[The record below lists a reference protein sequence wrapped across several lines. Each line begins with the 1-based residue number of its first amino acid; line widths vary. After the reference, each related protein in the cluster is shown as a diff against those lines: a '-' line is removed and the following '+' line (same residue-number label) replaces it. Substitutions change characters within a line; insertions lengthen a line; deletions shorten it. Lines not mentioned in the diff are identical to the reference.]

1 MAEKMR
7 VHILAKEM
15 NVKSKAILLK
25 CAAEDIPV
33 KNHMSTLSAGLE
45 ATIREWFSEG
55 DHATTLETSDRIDLE
70 KVRVKRRR
78 KPRKETETVAA
89 DGTPTDAG
97 DATAATAVLEPPP
110 SPAKQEAG
118 DAPTG
123 DTLADPSSAAAAELL
138 PAVAEP
144 TGSERDLVAEP
155 QTDLTSADT
164 LEAAPADEASKAP
177 LEVSTTAD
185 LAASAGTDASA
196 AEAGQASDD
205 AATAG
210 PAGADPTTSAGSTI
224 AEPPVSP
231 TEPTPS
237 VVTGPVGP
245 QNIPTPARVRGPRVV
260 RYEAPDQDV
269 IRPRPFGPRSRPVPG
284 APPPMGPVPRLEPGG
299 PEQRRSPGP
308 GVRGRP
314 GRTHPRRGRGGEAG
328 DRPLERNARDLAER
342 RERLAGAT
350 GRRIHVRRAV
360 DPGKGVV
367 GPAVRK
373 THAEV
378 QAPVTIKKFCAATGI
393 GFTQVFGLLQREHSV
408 VVGLNSMLDEDLAQ
422 LVALEL
428 GIELTVIEEKTLL
441 DELKEEFATRERKH
455 LQPRPPVVTFLG
467 HVDHGKTSLL
477 DYIRRARVASS
488 EAGGITQHVGSYHF
502 RRDKIAVTFLDTPG
516 HKAFTAM
523 RARGAQMTDIVVLV
537 VAADDG
543 IMPQTIEAI
552 NHAKAAE
559 VPVVVALNKID
570 LPGINVTRTYTQ
582 LAEHG
587 LTPSGDWGG
596 ETDVIHTSATT
607 GQGIDELLEHLMV
620 LAELREL
627 KADPKVDPAGVVIE
641 AETKTG
647 AGPVVR
653 VLVQEGELRT
663 GSIVVCGPA
672 FGKVRALLDDQGNRI
687 KSAGPSMPVEIWGL
701 DCLPLAG
708 DHLYG
713 VKSMQRAKT
722 VAEQTR
728 AQRAAGQR
736 ASSQRVRSLEDVFGK
751 RSDEAKAELNLII
764 KSDVDGSLQAVR
776 QVLDEL
782 PTDQVRVTIRH
793 TGVGAVTDSDVHL
806 ADACDGIVV
815 AFNVIPSP
823 GAKKLAAEAKVEIRP
838 YRVIYEIV
846 DDIRKAMEGLL
857 EPEQRREDRATAQ
870 VREVFHL
877 SKLGMVAGCYITSGT
892 VVRNHR
898 ARLIRDG
905 VVVRDDCTL
914 GSLRRFKDDVKE
926 VREGM
931 ECGIRLEG
939 FDDVKKDD
947 VIETYEVIEVA
958 RTL

>member
-7 VHILAKEM
+7 VHILAKEL

-78 KPRKETETVAA
+78 KPREEQETAGA
-89 DGTPTDAG
+89 DGRPADAG
-97 DATAATAVLEPPP
+97 DVTATTAVLEPPP
-110 SPAKQEAG
+110 SPTTEESAGAPAG
-118 DAPTG
+118 DGAV
-123 DTLADPSSAAAAELL
+123 DTSSAPAADVL
-138 PAVAEP
+138 PAAAEP
-144 TGSERDLVAEP
+144 TGPEPDLLAEP
-155 QTDLTSADT
+155 QPDLTITDT
-164 LEAAPADEASKAP
+164 TEPAPADLAAETP
-177 LEVSTTAD
+177 VEVSTTAD
-185 LAASAGTDASA
+185 LAASAGTDATAIETGHATVEGATEGPDGPDVTTSA
-196 AEAGQASDD
+196 ASTAAESAASDTQLKP
-205 AATAG
+205 AVIVG
-210 PAGADPTTSAGSTI
+210 PAG
-224 AEPPVSP
+224 
-231 TEPTPS
+231 
-237 VVTGPVGP
+237 P
-245 QNIPTPARVRGPRVV
+245 QNVPTPARVRGPRVV

-269 IRPRPFGPRSRPVPG
+269 IRPRPFGPRSRPAPG
-284 APPPMGPVPRLEPGG
+284 APPPMRPMPEPGVPDTG
-299 PEQRRSPGP
+299 RPAGP
-308 GVRGRP
+308 GGRGRS
-314 GRTHPRRGRGGEAG
+314 GRTHPRRGRGGTAG
-328 DRPLERNARDLAER
+328 ERPLERNARDLAER

-360 DPGKGVV
+360 DPGRGAAPPV
-367 GPAVRK
+367 ARK

-378 QAPVTIKKFCAATGI
+378 QAPVTIKKFCAATGV
-393 GFTQVFGLLQREHSV
+393 GFTQVFGLLQRDHGV
-408 VVGLNSMLDEDLAQ
+408 VVGLNSMLDQDLAQ
-422 LVALEL
+422 VAALEL
-428 GIELTVIEEKTLL
+428 GIELTVIQEKTLL
-441 DELKEEFATRERKH
+441 DELREEFAARERNH
-455 LQPRPPVVTFLG
+455 LEPRPPVVTFLG

-477 DYIRRARVASS
+477 DYIRRARVAGG

-502 RRDKIAVTFLDTPG
+502 RRDTISVTFLDTPG
-516 HKAFTAM
+516 HKAFSAM

-543 IMPQTIEAI
+543 VMPQTIEAI
-552 NHAKAAE
+552 NHAKAAD

-570 LPGINVTRTYTQ
+570 LPNVNVTRTYTQ

-607 GQGIDELLEHLMV
+607 GKGMDELLEHLVV

-627 KADPKVDPAGVVIE
+627 KADPTVDPAGVVIE

-647 AGPVVR
+647 AGAAVR
-653 VLVQEGELRT
+653 VLVQEGELKT

-687 KSAGPSMPVEIWGL
+687 KSAGPSIPVEIWGL

-708 DHLYG
+708 DRFYC

-728 AQRAAGQR
+728 ARRAAGQR
-736 ASSQRVRSLEDVFGK
+736 ASSQRVRSLEDIFGK

-776 QVLDEL
+776 HVLDEL

-793 TGVGAVTDSDVHL
+793 AGVGAVTDSDVHL
-806 ADACDGIVV
+806 ADACDGIIV
-815 AFNVIPSP
+815 AVNVIPSP
-823 GAKKLAAEAKVEIRP
+823 GAKKLATEAKVEIRP

-857 EPEQRREDRATAQ
+857 EPELRREDRATAQ

-877 SKLGMVAGCYITSGT
+877 SKLGMVAGCYVTSGT

-914 GSLRRFKDDVKE
+914 GSLRRFKDDTKE

-931 ECGIRLEG
+931 ECGIRLKG
-939 FDDVKKDD
+939 FDDIKKDD
-947 VIETYEVIEVA
+947 IIETYEVIEVA

>member
-7 VHILAKEM
+7 VHILAKELS
-15 NVKSKAILLK
+15 VKSKVILLK

-55 DHATTLETSDRIDLE
+55 VHATTLETSDRIDLE

-78 KPRKETETVAA
+78 KASKELEAIGA
-89 DGTPTDAG
+89 DGTPATAG
-97 DATAATAVLEPPP
+97 DATAGTAVLEPPP
-110 SPAKQEAG
+110 SPAPQDAG
-118 DAPTG
+118 DDDGVEAPV
-123 DTLADPSSAAAAELL
+123 DPSSAAAAEVL

-144 TGSERDLVAEP
+144 TGAERNLVVELQP
-155 QTDLTSADT
+155 DLTT
-164 LEAAPADEASKAP
+164 TEAAPADVATEAP
-177 LEVSTTAD
+177 VEVSTTAD
-185 LAASAGTDASA
+185 LAASAGTDANVVQPPGQATAEGTTEGPNGADVTTSA
-196 AEAGQASDD
+196 ASTAAESAAGD
-205 AATAG
+205 AEPTPAVVLG
-210 PAGADPTTSAGSTI
+210 PAG
-224 AEPPVSP
+224 
-231 TEPTPS
+231 
-237 VVTGPVGP
+237 P
-245 QNIPTPARVRGPRVV
+245 QNVPTPAKVRGPRVV

-269 IRPRPFGPRSRPVPG
+269 IRPRPFGPRSRPTPG
-284 APPPMGPVPRLEPGG
+284 GSTPMGPT
-299 PEQRRSPGP
+299 PGP
-308 GVRGRP
+308 TSPDVGSPASRGGRGRA
-314 GRTHPRRGRGGEAG
+314 GRTHPRRGRGGAAG

-360 DPGKGVV
+360 DSGRGAAAPV
-367 GPAVRK
+367 ARK

-378 QAPVTIKKFCAATGI
+378 QAPVTIKKFCAATGV
-393 GFTQVFGLLQREHSV
+393 GFTQVFGLLQRDHGV

-422 LVALEL
+422 VVALEL
-428 GIELTVIEEKTLL
+428 GIELTVIQEKTLL
-441 DELKEEFATRERKH
+441 DELQEEFAARERKH
-455 LQPRPPVVTFLG
+455 LEPRPPVVTFLG

-477 DYIRRARVASS
+477 DYIRRARVAGG

-502 RRDKIAVTFLDTPG
+502 RRDNIAVTFLDTPG
-516 HKAFTAM
+516 HKAFSAM

-552 NHAKAAE
+552 SHAKAAD

-570 LPGINVTRTYTQ
+570 LHDVNVTRTYTQ

-607 GQGIDELLEHLMV
+607 GEGMDELLEHLMV

-627 KADPKVDPAGVVIE
+627 KADRTVAPAGVVIE

-647 AGPVVR
+647 AGAAVR
-653 VLVQEGELRT
+653 VLVQEGELKT
-663 GSIVVCGPA
+663 GSVVVCGPA

-687 KSAGPSMPVEIWGL
+687 KSAGPSIPVEIWGL
-701 DCLPLAG
+701 DRLPLAG
-708 DHLYG
+708 DHFYV

-751 RSDEAKAELNLII
+751 RSHEAKAELNLII

-793 TGVGAVTDSDVHL
+793 AGVGAVTDSDVHL
-806 ADACDGIVV
+806 ADACNGIVV

-823 GAKKLAAEAKVEIRP
+823 GAKKLAAEANVEIRP
-838 YRVIYEIV
+838 YRVIYEIG

-857 EPEQRREDRATAQ
+857 EPELRREDRATAQ

-877 SKLGMVAGCYITSGT
+877 SKLGMVAGCYVTSGT
-892 VVRNHR
+892 VVRSHR

-914 GSLRRFKDDVKE
+914 SSLRRFKDDAKE

-939 FDDVKKDD
+939 FDDIKKDD
-947 VIETYEVIEVA
+947 LIETYEVIEVA